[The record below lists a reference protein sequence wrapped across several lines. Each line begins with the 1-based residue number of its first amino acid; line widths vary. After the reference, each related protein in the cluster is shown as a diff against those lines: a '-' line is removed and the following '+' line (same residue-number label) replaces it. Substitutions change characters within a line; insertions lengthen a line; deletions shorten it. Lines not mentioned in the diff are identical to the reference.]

1 MKLQRRGWFLLDFNR
16 YLKISFQLEKRLDAK
31 HILIG
36 RLEKELA
43 ELQYKNQQIINRRKE
58 VVENSRRKMRLAN
71 VAEIA
76 FGRDKTNETEVV
88 NLLNWNKVYKLA
100 LPLFPNIPKILCRN
114 ICTRNKSIMNNSCN
128 WHTSILI
135 HEKEVRKSDQSYE
148 KGNHKSYWRRTFIAL
163 WNTYSSLNDYPKS
176 RQSSVVPQ

>member
-1 MKLQRRGWFLLDFNR
+1 MWKKTWNCKGKVDFYWKLTYQKNR
-16 YLKISFQLEKRLDAK
+16 FQPEKRLDAK

-58 VVENSRRKMRLAN
+58 VVENSRRKMRHAN

-100 LPLFPNIPKILCRN
+100 LSLIPNIPKILCRN

-135 HEKEVRKSDQSYE
+135 HKRSAKGRSELWKRK
-148 KGNHKSYWRRTFIAL
+148 
-163 WNTYSSLNDYPKS
+163 P
-176 RQSSVVPQ
+176 